1 MEGDITFKALLVT
14 HLRTTKNVEITL
26 PNSTVLSGAILNFST
41 AAKESALI
49 LHTSIT
55 IGYDAPWR
63 RVHELLI
70 AAASATQHILKDPPP
85 FVLRTALND
94 FYDSY
99 QINAYTDHPHEM
111 ARIYSDLH
119 QNIQDKFNEGGMEI
133 MSPHYSQLR
142 DGNNTTIPEN
152 YRPADY
158 AALGL
163 RITHLDKGKS
173 DGT

>member
-1 MEGDITFKALLVT
+1 
-14 HLRTTKNVEITL
+14 
-26 PNSTVLSGAILNFST
+26 
-41 AAKESALI
+41 
-49 LHTSIT
+49 
-55 IGYDAPWR
+55 
-63 RVHELLI
+63 
-70 AAASATQHILKDPPP
+70 LKDPPP

-94 FYDSY
+94 FYVSY

-111 ARIYSDLH
+111 ARIYSDLR
-119 QNIQDKFNEGGMEI
+119 QDIQDKFNEGGMEI

-158 AALGL
+158 AAPGL